1 MLIVLSPS
9 LFPTYAEP
17 SWDSAAADED
27 LYRIHHHHPRGA
39 PYYSTLV
46 EPSMTLGEQW
56 PPHGH
61 KVIKGFQRVTYGQR
75 PKILVREK
83 VLYYSTSRHEWKTY
97 FMA

>member
-83 VLYYSTSRHEWKTY
+83 VHSLLFY
-97 FMA
+97 